1 MARRNVWTT
10 DETRELLAIIKELEL
25 MKLFGEERNTK
36 LYQIAENELKQ
47 RGFYDKDAFQIEHK
61 WKNLKRTYHKTKRE
75 NYLTESCEFYEELDE
90 LMAMKPVA
98 ASSKG
103 SKETSER
110 PKRPRAVLE
119 NFDLLLTKLA
129 KVERENNDEFFKKQ
143 KDLVDYEF
151 DLYTHDERQYT
162 TRVSQLLNKNM
173 ADFCAKAHQIL
184 LQEGIVE
191 KGDDEEEESP
201 TIGGSKE
208 MQELT
213 TNEQIMMMDHPPTV
227 KKEIVKEFY
236 QTWREEEP
244 F

>member
-10 DETRELLAIIKELEL
+10 EETRELLAIIKELDL
-25 MKLFGEERNTK
+25 MKLFGEERNSK

-47 RGFYDKDAFQIEHK
+47 RGFFDKDAFQIEHK

-90 LMAMKPVA
+90 LMAMKPT
-98 ASSKG
+98 ASS
-103 SKETSER
+103 SKAKDASGQ

-129 KVERENNDEFFKKQ
+129 KVDRENNEEFFKKQ

-162 TRVSQLLNKNM
+162 TKVSQMLNRNM
-173 ADFCAKAHQIL
+173 NDFCIKAHQIL
-184 LQEGIVE
+184 LQEGMVE
-191 KGDDEEEESP
+191 PVVQSDEALEDVQEE
-201 TIGGSKE
+201 
-208 MQELT
+208 QELAPT
-213 TNEQIMMMDHPPTV
+213 EQVMMMEQQQPLV